1 MLVEQKGDLRKK
13 IKVII
18 IIMTIKTYYKKIIII
33 IITAKKG
40 DLQKKN
46 LKSQRPSMLGTR

>member
-1 MLVEQKGDLRKK
+1 MLVGAKRGPAKK

-18 IIMTIKTYYKKIIII
+18 IIITIKTYYKKIIII